1 MKNGFGGGGG
11 RKNNNLSIFV
21 VVFSVFL
28 FGCFMYNEDVKSI
41 AEFPFSSSSSSS
53 PNKADQQLSSTG
65 TVDEDSSTTIP
76 LVQNSRTIVEKEVE
90 EIQSTTNDSDSSNYQ
105 DDKQGGSENNE
116 DQLPVEDEVEEEV
129 ELPPEECDLFTGE
142 WVPDNTTHPIYKEPE
157 CEFLTAQ
164 VTCLRNGRQDS
175 LFQNW
180 KWQPKDCSL
189 PKYTY

>member
-1 MKNGFGGGGG
+1 MKNGFGGGGGG

-21 VVFSVFL
+21 VVFSIFL

-53 PNKADQQLSSTG
+53 SPKADEQQPSSSG
-65 TVDEDSSTTIP
+65 ANVDEDSRTTIP

-90 EIQSTTNDSDSSNYQ
+90 EIQSTANDSDSSNYQ
-105 DDKQGGSENNE
+105 DDKQGEPENE
-116 DQLPVEDEVEEEV
+116 DQLSIEDEVEEEV

-142 WVPDNTTHPIYKEPE
+142 WVLDNATHPIYKEPE
-157 CEFLTAQ
+157 CEFLTEQ

-180 KWQPKDCSL
+180 KWQPTDCSL
-189 PKYTY
+189 PK